1 MAITTTHNNY
11 GAETSISVRR
21 AITSK
26 TKSRFG
32 FVYPLAGSFK
42 TAIGAPPELRTNLK
56 EGGYFSKA
64 QGISLIK
71 NNLRQ
76 LLLCERGERIMLP
89 NYGISL
95 QKFLFEPL
103 DETTFYLIK
112 TEILKTLQTYFSIA
126 NVITISVL
134 SNELEAVRSQ
144 IVVKLTLQLMDGSL
158 DIFDAEVK
166 VA

>member
-1 MAITTTHNNY
+1 MATTTTHDNY
-11 GAETSISVRR
+11 GAKTSIAVKRT
-21 AITSK
+21 ITSK
-26 TKSRFG
+26 VKSRFG

-42 TAIGAPPELRTNLK
+42 TAIGTPPELRTNLN

-95 QKFLFEPL
+95 QKYLFEPL

-126 NVITISVL
+126 NVITLTVL

>member
-1 MAITTTHNNY
+1 
-11 GAETSISVRR
+11 
-21 AITSK
+21 
-26 TKSRFG
+26 
-32 FVYPLAGSFK
+32 
-42 TAIGAPPELRTNLK
+42 
-56 EGGYFSKA
+56 
-64 QGISLIK
+64 
-71 NNLRQ
+71 
-76 LLLCERGERIMLP
+76 MLP

-95 QKFLFEPL
+95 QKYLFEPL

-126 NVITISVL
+126 NVITLTVL